1 MKFLNF
7 LFSRI
12 TFLILLLIVYLTG
25 IYLFFDALEKRF
37 YLIHFF
43 LIIGEI
49 IVLCRLIND
58 DSSSTIKLPWLIIII
73 LFPLFGI
80 ILYFIFADLS
90 LYKKDQKKIKK
101 IFRENTISLE
111 ESKIDSIEDK
121 KYYNQARFIQNYTK
135 LPVSD
140 NTSITYF
147 RTGENFFHQYLL
159 DLKKAKKY
167 IFLEYFIVETGIM
180 YSRIIDIL
188 RQKIENGVEV
198 YFLYDDVGS
207 YLRLQKEVK
216 ALKSLGV
223 KLVCFNRLSLL
234 KSWLQNNRDH
244 RKITVIDG
252 VIAYTGGLNIG
263 DEYININSRFGYWKD
278 NAIKL
283 VGDGVKNFVCLFV
296 QMYNSVSKKPI
307 DVRYF
312 LNNEKIRIYRKDG
325 LNISFGTGPKSIYGN
340 NVGLNLYINVI
351 ETATNYLYITT
362 PYLIVDYFFIEALCN
377 AAKRGVDV
385 KIILPHIPDKKI
397 IFMMTKSNYEK
408 LIRNGVEIYEYAPG
422 FIHAKTFLCDDKIG
436 IVGTINLDNR
446 SLIHH
451 YECATW
457 MYKCRCLVDIKADF
471 LNMIENETFKIK
483 IEKKKLDLIKKL
495 LLSILNIF
503 SSLL

>member
-25 IYLFFDALEKRF
+25 IYLFFYVLEKRF

-111 ESKIDSIEDK
+111 ESKIDLIEDK
-121 KYYNQARFIQNYTK
+121 KYYNQAHFIQNYTK

-283 VGDGVKNFVCLFV
+283 VGEGVKNFVCLFV
-296 QMYNSVSKKPI
+296 QM
-307 DVRYF
+307 
-312 LNNEKIRIYRKDG
+312 
-325 LNISFGTGPKSIYGN
+325 
-340 NVGLNLYINVI
+340 
-351 ETATNYLYITT
+351 
-362 PYLIVDYFFIEALCN
+362 
-377 AAKRGVDV
+377 
-385 KIILPHIPDKKI
+385 
-397 IFMMTKSNYEK
+397 
-408 LIRNGVEIYEYAPG
+408 
-422 FIHAKTFLCDDKIG
+422 
-436 IVGTINLDNR
+436 
-446 SLIHH
+446 
-451 YECATW
+451 
-457 MYKCRCLVDIKADF
+457 
-471 LNMIENETFKIK
+471 
-483 IEKKKLDLIKKL
+483 
-495 LLSILNIF
+495 
-503 SSLL
+503 

>member
-1 MKFLNF
+1 M
-7 LFSRI
+7 
-12 TFLILLLIVYLTG
+12 
-25 IYLFFDALEKRF
+25 
-37 YLIHFF
+37 
-43 LIIGEI
+43 
-49 IVLCRLIND
+49 
-58 DSSSTIKLPWLIIII
+58 
-73 LFPLFGI
+73 
-80 ILYFIFADLS
+80 
-90 LYKKDQKKIKK
+90 
-101 IFRENTISLE
+101 
-111 ESKIDSIEDK
+111 
-121 KYYNQARFIQNYTK
+121 
-135 LPVSD
+135 
-140 NTSITYF
+140 
-147 RTGENFFHQYLL
+147 
-159 DLKKAKKY
+159 
-167 IFLEYFIVETGIM
+167 
-180 YSRIIDIL
+180 
-188 RQKIENGVEV
+188 
-198 YFLYDDVGS
+198 
-207 YLRLQKEVK
+207 
-216 ALKSLGV
+216 GV

-377 AAKRGVDV
+377 ASKRGVDV

-408 LIRNGVEIYEYAPG
+408 LISNGVEIYEYAP
-422 FIHAKTFLCDDKIG
+422 
-436 IVGTINLDNR
+436 
-446 SLIHH
+446 
-451 YECATW
+451 
-457 MYKCRCLVDIKADF
+457 
-471 LNMIENETFKIK
+471 
-483 IEKKKLDLIKKL
+483 
-495 LLSILNIF
+495 
-503 SSLL
+503 